1 MTDECM
7 KKHMENMTPEMIALH
22 QKIEEAHKGIE
33 DACKDMSPE
42 DIRTFHEIM
51 EQMPPSH
58 GMDDVHH
65 GMAVH
70 QSKLE
75 EMDAKLDKIMKALN
89 TE

>member
-1 MTDECM
+1 
-7 KKHMENMTPEMIALH
+7 
-22 QKIEEAHKGIE
+22 
-33 DACKDMSPE
+33 MSPE

-51 EQMPPSH
+51 EQMPSSH